1 VGNAG
6 FAGWKIVVAVA
17 MLLGVPVTIWVLV
30 TLLFRQGAPQRRA
43 VHPVRCHSG
52 RIGRRFVAGGGAVYE
67 TDYILRIIQQM
78 GAILRRMMEQVRD
91 EEPGEVYESSREAL
105 QLLLGL
111 PPTLADSLTA
121 DGLVALLSPGGMFDP
136 ERGRLAA
143 EVFVRRVQAG
153 LLAGL
158 PESAAADR
166 VKAQRLIG
174 LTLEHGGEEDV
185 AEARALAVELGAL

>member
-1 VGNAG
+1 
-6 FAGWKIVVAVA
+6 
-17 MLLGVPVTIWVLV
+17 
-30 TLLFRQGAPQRRA
+30 
-43 VHPVRCHSG
+43 
-52 RIGRRFVAGGGAVYE
+52 VYE

>member
-1 VGNAG
+1 
-6 FAGWKIVVAVA
+6 
-17 MLLGVPVTIWVLV
+17 M
-30 TLLFRQGAPQRRA
+30 
-43 VHPVRCHSG
+43 
-52 RIGRRFVAGGGAVYE
+52 YE

-78 GAILRRMMEQVRD
+78 GAILRRMMEQMRD
-91 EEPGEVYESSREAL
+91 EEPGEVYETSREAL

-111 PPTLADSLTA
+111 PPTLADSVTA
-121 DGLVALLSPGGMFDP
+121 EGLVALLSPGGIFDP

-153 LLAGL
+153 VLAGL

-166 VKAQRLIG
+166 VKAQRLIE
-174 LTLEHGGEEDV
+174 LTLVHGREDDV

>member
-1 VGNAG
+1 
-6 FAGWKIVVAVA
+6 
-17 MLLGVPVTIWVLV
+17 
-30 TLLFRQGAPQRRA
+30 
-43 VHPVRCHSG
+43 
-52 RIGRRFVAGGGAVYE
+52 VYE

-78 GAILRRMMEQVRD
+78 GAILRRMMEQMRD
-91 EEPGEVYESSREAL
+91 EEPGEVYETSREAL

-111 PPTLADSLTA
+111 PPTLADSVTA
-121 DGLVALLSPGGMFDP
+121 EGLVALLSPGGIFDP

-153 LLAGL
+153 VLAGL

-166 VKAQRLIG
+166 VKAQRLIE
-174 LTLEHGGEEDV
+174 LTLVHGREDDV